1 MVEALRAASAGI
13 RGELQELDARL
24 AAMESGW
31 QGEAREAYSLA
42 RANWEEQ
49 MQAMQTLLDGCAEV
63 LLRTGQAIA
72 ETETSLAKSF

>member
-1 MVEALRAASAGI
+1 MVETLRAASAGI
-13 RGELQELDARL
+13 REELQELDARL
-24 AAMESGW
+24 AALEGGW
-31 QGEAREAYSLA
+31 QGEAREAYSAA